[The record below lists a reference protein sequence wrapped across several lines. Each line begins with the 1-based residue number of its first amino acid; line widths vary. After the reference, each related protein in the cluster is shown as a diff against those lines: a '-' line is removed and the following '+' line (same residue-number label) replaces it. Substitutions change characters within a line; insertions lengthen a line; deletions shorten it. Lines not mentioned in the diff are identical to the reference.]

1 MADLT
6 EEDNFSSKRLKSK
19 PKTDPSGGSDKAVQR
34 RRHDSNGSAG
44 DAILGGRINHN
55 KAMAK

>member
-1 MADLT
+1 MTDLT

-19 PKTDPSGGSDKAVQR
+19 PKTDPSGGSEKAMQR
-34 RRHDSNGSAG
+34 SRHDSSGSAEG
-44 DAILGGRINHN
+44 AILGGRKNRN